1 MGYELTVASQN
12 TRPRGYKKSVKIA
25 IPKLIAVKKSKCS
38 PGIMM
43 SGIEQ
48 RAQSAC
54 HCSLSWF
61 VCVFGVGERFGPV
74 S

>member
-12 TRPRGYKKSVKIA
+12 TRPFGYKKSVKIA
-25 IPKLIAVKKSKCS
+25 PPNLIAVKKADAVLELL
-38 PGIMM
+38 

-61 VCVFGVGERFGPV
+61 VCIFSVGNRFGHV
-74 S
+74 F